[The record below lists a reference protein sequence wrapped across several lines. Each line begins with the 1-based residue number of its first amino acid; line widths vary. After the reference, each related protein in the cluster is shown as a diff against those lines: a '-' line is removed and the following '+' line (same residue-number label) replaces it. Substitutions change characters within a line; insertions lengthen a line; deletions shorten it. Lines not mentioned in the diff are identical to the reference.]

1 MARPKGDGRGRLG
14 GRKKG
19 TPNKTTKNMRE
30 MLASFCADTYDDFVE
45 AYARIL
51 NPKERCEIW
60 LKAQQFVT
68 PRLNAVDVD
77 LKNNDNS
84 FQSELERMADE
95 ENK

>member
-19 TPNKTTKNMRE
+19 TPHK

-77 LKNNDNS
+77 LKNTDNS